1 MVLMDKE
8 EYEQNDRDINKSEE
22 ELLKLKNDTALQLN
36 LLDKKFQED
45 KDRDERKLEDEIKD

>member
-1 MVLMDKE
+1 MDKE